1 MQNEATPNSPI
12 FAGGPPITEGDSYV
26 YSDVIRDDILRMIP
40 ADGRVIGSVGCGYA
54 KSEETLVL
62 LGREVHGVDI
72 SPRAIEPAS
81 TRLTSARVVSP
92 EERIPFEPDSLDGL
106 ILADVIE
113 HMPQAWDYLAC
124 FARMVKPGGWVV
136 ISVPNMR
143 YVSALATFVLGSE
156 WPEDPLGIFDGT
168 HLQVMTHRRLNRWA
182 LQAGLELQRWH
193 DKYDHRFVRRNACR
207 LVNRMTFGFLR
218 SFLTYQVQ
226 GVFRRTTTSGIVKPS
241 PKYSLGTSGQRQSCA
256 NTA

>member
-1 MQNEATPNSPI
+1 MQNAATPNSPI
-12 FAGGPPITEGDSYV
+12 LAGRPPTTEGDSYV
-26 YSDVIRDDILRMIP
+26 YDDVIRDDILSMIP

-54 KSEETLVL
+54 KSEAMLVL
-62 LGREVHGVDI
+62 QGREVHGVDI
-72 SPRAIEPAS
+72 SPHAIELAS

-92 EERIPFEPDSLDGL
+92 EERMPFELDSLDGL

-156 WPEDPLGIFDGT
+156 WPEDALGIFDGT
-168 HLQVMTHRRLNRWA
+168 HLQVMTHRRLTRWA
-182 LQAGLELQRWH
+182 RQAGLDLERWH
-193 DKYDHRFVRRNACR
+193 DKYDYRFGKRNVCR
-207 LVNRMTFGFLR
+207 LVNRVTFGSLR

-226 GVFRRTTTSGIVKPS
+226 GVFRRAPPRES
-241 PKYSLGTSGQRQSCA
+241 
-256 NTA
+256 